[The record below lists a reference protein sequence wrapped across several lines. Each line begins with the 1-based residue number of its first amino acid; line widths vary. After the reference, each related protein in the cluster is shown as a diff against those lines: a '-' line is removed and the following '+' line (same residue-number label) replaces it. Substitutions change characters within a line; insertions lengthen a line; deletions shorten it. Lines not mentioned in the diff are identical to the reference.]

1 MISDYAIEQKVIKYA
16 LENSYT
22 LIANTNS
29 SLQYIK
35 VINNNKR
42 QSLKW
47 SKGTSFITLTENNIS
62 KKLSLNKLEDKNY
75 E

>member
-1 MISDYAIEQKVIKYA
+1 MISDYSIEQKVIKHA

-22 LIANTNS
+22 LIANTSS

-42 QSLKW
+42 QYLKW
-47 SKGTSFITLTENNIS
+47 SKGTSFIILTENNIS
-62 KKLSLNKLEDKNY
+62 KKLSLNELKDEKL
-75 E
+75 